1 MNKHYLKIENN
12 TIIEAPEKINR
23 NGYTV
28 YGYNAENNE
37 TMLIADGYAIYPC
50 SKYSYEIIDG
60 EIVKKKD
67 IIHLQTVFNKL
78 EIRRKLRQ
86 AGLQQDLDN
95 LLASYPQFKKDWQ
108 DAVEIDL
115 EEQTIASAIQAG
127 LITQEMIDAIRG
139 V

>member
-37 TMLIADGYAIYPC
+37 QMLIADGYAIYPY

-115 EEQTIASAIQAG
+115 EEQTIANAIQAG

-139 V
+139 

>member
-37 TMLIADGYAIYPC
+37 TMLIADGYAIYPY

-78 EIRRKLRQ
+78 AIRRKLRQ

-115 EEQTIASAIQAG
+115 EEQTIANAIQAG

-139 V
+139 

>member
-1 MNKHYLKIENN
+1 MKKYYLKIENN
-12 TIIEAPEKINR
+12 TIIEAPKTINR

-28 YGYNAENNE
+28 YGYNDEKNE
-37 TMLIADGYAIYPC
+37 TMLIADGYAIYPY

-115 EEQTIASAIQAG
+115 EEQTIANAIQAG

-139 V
+139 